1 MKCVTYT
8 LKVHTSVGNS
18 GVWAVLQALAD
29 EVYKYTLQDTKKIAK
44 VRG

>member
-8 LKVHTSVGNS
+8 LKVYTSVGNS
-18 GVWAVLQALAD
+18 GVWAVLQALVD
-29 EVYKYTLQDTKKIAK
+29 EVYKYTLQDAKKTAK